1 MEINNNKKSAVACAG
16 GCLVSQVILFFFFQ
30 DVKIGPLD
38 QSNAFITSYL
48 QQFSLSLCLHTRFVI
63 QIIVSSHSFAFLS
76 DV

>member
-16 GCLVSQVILFFFFQ
+16 GCLVSQVILFFFQ

-76 DV
+76 DVW